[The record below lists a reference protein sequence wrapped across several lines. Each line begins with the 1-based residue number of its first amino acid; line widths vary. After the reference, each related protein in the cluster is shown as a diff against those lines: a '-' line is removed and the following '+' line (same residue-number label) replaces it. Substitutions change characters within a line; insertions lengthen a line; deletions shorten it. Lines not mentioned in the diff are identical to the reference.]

1 MVTLIPPAVVSVLR
15 PSGRVPIRDRR
26 VHVRSGRTA
35 RVLRFAALAAVM
47 RAGPAAAGP
56 QSDCEAVLASA
67 GLGST
72 RISVM
77 VRDLNR
83 GETVVAIDPDAPRVP
98 ASNMKLLT
106 TAAALDRLGPDFRFN
121 TRLEEV
127 PTPPELHAEGGSG
140 VSLRVVGDGDPG
152 FGDPTLL
159 ATAGRDVREL
169 VGLWTAAAAKRLA
182 AGGLAGYDGL
192 LIDDRVLDHEWTHP
206 AWPADQLNFYYCA
219 QVAGLNFHE
228 NLMSVVPTPAG
239 KKGAAPSIAVFPR
252 FRGLDTT
259 NRAKTGDSDVFDI
272 RRRPG
277 TNRFS
282 FNGTVRRKPRSP
294 YRITVD
300 DPPMFFAAY
309 FRDELQRAG
318 VAVGPAVR
326 VADDDATAAI
336 GPPLHT
342 VRTTLAG
349 VLDRTNQDSQNMFAE
364 ALFKRLGHQLTGEPG
379 SFTHGAAAVRTF
391 LRDRLSSHT
400 GLAGVVV
407 SDGSGMSPENRVTAR
422 VIVSLLTAMYDAP
435 ALGPVFVASLA
446 HGGYS
451 GSLRSRRD
459 KLRTLKGNVYAKSGY
474 LGPSADYASSLS
486 GYLVA
491 PDGRTWAF
499 SFLFN
504 GFRPPL
510 NNATIK
516 RAQNDMLARLD
527 AAMNANPAP
536 VR

>member
-1 MVTLIPPAVVSVLR
+1 MVTTPPPHA
-15 PSGRVPIRDRR
+15 RR
-26 VHVRSGRTA
+26 SAPALALLLLASALRTA
-35 RVLRFAALAAVM
+35 PLT
-47 RAGPAAAGP
+47 AGP
-56 QSDCEAVLASA
+56 QSDCASVLAAA

-72 RISVM
+72 QISVV
-77 VRDLNR
+77 VRDLTT
-83 GETVVAIDPDAPRVP
+83 GEAVVEIEPDAPRVP

-106 TAAALDRLGPDFRFN
+106 TAAALDRLGPDFRFT

-127 PTPPELHAEGGSG
+127 PTPADLREDGGSG

-169 VGLWTAAAAKRLA
+169 VGLWTAAAASRLA
-182 AGGLAGYDGL
+182 ATGSGGYDRL

-206 AWPADQLNFYYCA
+206 AWPGDQLNYYYCA

-239 KKGAAPSIAVFPR
+239 ERGAAPSIAVFPR

-272 RRRPG
+272 RRTPG
-277 TNRFS
+277 GNRFS
-282 FNGTVRRKPRSP
+282 FNGTVRRKPRAP
-294 YRITVD
+294 YRITVH

-309 FRDELQRAG
+309 FRDELKRAG
-318 VAVGPAVR
+318 VDVGPAVR
-326 VADDDATAAI
+326 VADDDPSPEV
-336 GPPLHT
+336 GVPLYT

-379 SFTHGAAAVRTF
+379 SFAHGAAAVRTF
-391 LRDRLSSHT
+391 LRDRLSDRT

-407 SDGSGMSPENRVTAR
+407 SDGSGMSRENRVTAR
-422 VIVSLLTAMYDAP
+422 VFAALLAEMHDDP
-435 ALGPVFVASLA
+435 QLGPVYVASLA

-459 KLRTLKGNVYAKSGY
+459 KLRTLTSSVYAKSGY
-474 LGPSADYASSLS
+474 LGKSADYASSLS

-491 PDGRTWAF
+491 PDGRAWAF

-510 NNATIK
+510 SNATIK
-516 RAQNDMLARLD
+516 RAQNDMLATLD
-527 AAMNANPAP
+527 AALVGVPAQAG
-536 VR
+536 R

>member
-1 MVTLIPPAVVSVLR
+1 MDTLNLTRPARHRRTRRPVWALMLATTALLTIPVTTPAV
-15 PSGRVPIRDRR
+15 
-26 VHVRSGRTA
+26 
-35 RVLRFAALAAVM
+35 
-47 RAGPAAAGP
+47 AGP
-56 QSDCEAVLASA
+56 QSDCETVLSA
-67 GLGST
+67 ARLGST
-72 RISVM
+72 RVSVM
-77 VRDLNR
+77 VRDLNT
-83 GETVVAIDPDAPRVP
+83 GAVVVEIEADAPRVP

-106 TAAALDRLGPDFRFN
+106 TAAALDRLGADFRFS

-127 PTPPELHAEGGSG
+127 PTPEALRSDDGSG

-159 ATAGRDVREL
+159 ATAGHDVREL
-169 VGLWTAAAAKRLA
+169 VGLWTAAAAARLTA
-182 AGGLAGYDGL
+182 SGHAGYDRL
-192 LIDDRVLDHEWTHP
+192 LIDDRVLDREWTHP
-206 AWPADQLNFYYCA
+206 EWPGDQLNYYYCA

-228 NLMSVVPTPAG
+228 NLMSVVPTPAP
-239 KKGAAPSIAVFPR
+239 KKGATPSIAVYPR

-272 RRRPG
+272 RRRAG

-282 FNGTVRRKPRSP
+282 FNGTVRRKRHAP
-294 YRITVD
+294 YRITVH
-300 DPPMFFAAY
+300 DPPMFFASY

-326 VADDDATAAI
+326 VDASLGDDDPGAARSSTP
-336 GPPLHT
+336 GLLLHT

-391 LRDRLSSHT
+391 LRDRLSART

-407 SDGSGMSPENRVTAR
+407 SDGSGMSPKNRVTAR
-422 VIVSLLTAMYDAP
+422 VVTSLLTELHGDP
-435 ALGPVFVASLA
+435 ELGPVFVASLA

-459 KLRTLKGNVYAKSGY
+459 KLRTLTGSVYAKSGY
-474 LGPSADYASSLS
+474 LGKSADYASSLS

-491 PDGRTWAF
+491 PDGRAWAF

-510 NNATIK
+510 SNATIK
-516 RAQNDMLARLD
+516 RVQNDMLAALD
-527 AAMNANPAP
+527 AKLVSAPAAG
-536 VR
+536 R